1 MYYQDLSVTYV
12 LTYLGKFK
20 YIIILDSLQHI
31 QLSLTLFQNLDSHEK
46 KGKKKKESIWRLGYE
61 LFKIQICW
69 PIKKL
74 GTPVSTT
81 FFSALASCTQ
91 ASQSRAIK
99 GIKFEAIEATEKLAD
114 GEKFLILPDKIIL
127 LPVIL
132 WPIFQKNNTKKNNK
146 IYFFDF
152 S

>member
-1 MYYQDLSVTYV
+1 M
-12 LTYLGKFK
+12 KK
-20 YIIILDSLQHI
+20 RK
-31 QLSLTLFQNLDSHEK
+31 EK
-46 KGKKKKESIWRLGYE
+46 KREHLATRLRV
-61 LFKIQICW
+61 IQD
-69 PIKKL
+69 PNMLAHKKL

-132 WPIFQKNNTKKNNK
+132 WPSFQKNNTKKNN
-146 IYFFDF
+146 IFFHNRKF
-152 S
+152 VRPSKPLKK

>member
-1 MYYQDLSVTYV
+1 M
-12 LTYLGKFK
+12 KK
-20 YIIILDSLQHI
+20 RK
-31 QLSLTLFQNLDSHEK
+31 EK
-46 KGKKKKESIWRLGYE
+46 RESIWRLGYE

-99 GIKFEAIEATEKLAD
+99 GIKFEAIEATEKVAD
-114 GEKFLILPDKIIL
+114 IKFIILPDKIII
-127 LPVIL
+127 LPVIQFVKRQH
-132 WPIFQKNNTKKNNK
+132 IFM
-146 IYFFDF
+146 
-152 S
+152 

>member
-1 MYYQDLSVTYV
+1 M
-12 LTYLGKFK
+12 KK
-20 YIIILDSLQHI
+20 RK
-31 QLSLTLFQNLDSHEK
+31 EK
-46 KGKKKKESIWRLGYE
+46 RESIWRLGYE

-132 WPIFQKNNTKKNNK
+132 WPSFQKNNTKKNNK
-146 IYFFDF
+146 VIYLIFYNRKFLRP
-152 S
+152 SKPLKN

>member
-1 MYYQDLSVTYV
+1 M
-12 LTYLGKFK
+12 KK
-20 YIIILDSLQHI
+20 RK
-31 QLSLTLFQNLDSHEK
+31 EK
-46 KGKKKKESIWRLGYE
+46 RESIWRLGYE

-127 LPVIL
+127 MPVIL
-132 WPIFQKNNTKKNNK
+132 LPSFKKKKHKEKQQNY
-146 IYFFDF
+146 YFLF
-152 S
+152 SITRNF